1 MYILEKI
8 NNFTKWK
15 YSSVLILSLLFLVG
29 LFLRTYLIDKNLF
42 FGPEQGRDMLVVKSI
57 VLDHKLVLIG
67 PTTAVEGIYHG
78 PLYYYLSAIPFF
90 FSKGNPLF
98 ISLFFIFLNALSV
111 FLVYLVGKELFSK
124 RIGMIASLF
133 FTFSFGA
140 VVMARWLSH
149 PPLIIPASCLFF
161 LFLAR
166 FLKGNNWY
174 LIPTAIAYGIAT
186 QTEFSNLIIFTFI
199 AFFAVIVF
207 RKRFFQQKIINL
219 LIATVLAI
227 SLPIFNFVLFDIR
240 HNFLITRSLI
250 KSQEH
255 RPQFV
260 GYFLHTLTGSI
271 GQFMQVFSDVVT
283 PTHVLIAI
291 VFLIASLYALM
302 KLKDKY
308 KIGTTLTLIWLFS
321 PFAAFI
327 LLRYNPLYHYFTASI
342 IVTVILIAVLMD
354 HLLFF
359 RKKLGLIVI
368 GILIAMNSWLLYVYL
383 PDSQNVFFQS
393 TQPLLKYADQMS
405 VIKRVYKEASRAPFF
420 YQAYTIP
427 YWMQDGWQ
435 YLFWYYGKQYGY
447 VPVHMNKGL
456 LFVIIQEDFSTKLY
470 QYNWLKDTVSKW
482 GVKESQ
488 FKYGILTVEKRYV
501 Q

>member
-1 MYILEKI
+1 MK
-8 NNFTKWK
+8 K
-15 YSSVLILSLLFLVG
+15 YLVTLSGFKYRDLLFLLVLFAIG
-29 LFLRTYLIDKNLF
+29 LFLRTYLIGQNLF

-57 VLDHKLVLIG
+57 VMDHKLVLIG

-78 PLYYYLSAIPFF
+78 PLYYYLCAVPFF
-90 FSKGNPLF
+90 LSKGNPLF
-98 ISLFFIFLNALSV
+98 IAFFFIFLNALSV
-111 FLVYLVGKELFSK
+111 FLVYLIGKELFSK
-124 RIGMIASLF
+124 KIGLIASLF

-149 PPLIIPASCLFF
+149 PPLIIPVSCLFF
-161 LFLAR
+161 LFLTK
-166 FLKGNNWY
+166 FMKGNNKY
-174 LIPTAIAYGIAT
+174 LIPTAIIYGVVT

-199 AFFAVIVF
+199 AFFAVVIF
-207 RKRFFQQKIINL
+207 RKRLLAQKIINL
-219 LIATVLAI
+219 LVAI
-227 SLPIFNFVLFDIR
+227 TLVIFLPIFNFVLFDIR

-250 KSQEH
+250 KSQAH
-255 RPQFV
+255 RPQFL

-283 PTHVLIAI
+283 PTYLLIAVAI
-291 VFLIASLYALM
+291 LIATFCALI
-302 KLKDKY
+302 KLRGKY
-308 KIGTTLTLIWLFS
+308 KTGTTLMLIWLLS
-321 PFAAFI
+321 PFIAFI

-342 IVTVILIAVLMD
+342 IAIVILIAVFVD
-354 HLLFF
+354 YLLSF
-359 RKKLGLIVI
+359 RKEVGLIAI
-368 GILIAMNSWLLYVYL
+368 GILIVVNVWSLYAYL

-393 TQPLLKYADQMS
+393 TQPLLKYADQVS
-405 VIKRVYKEASRAPFF
+405 VIKEIYKQASGEPFF

-435 YLFWYYGKQYGY
+435 YLFWYYGTQYGY

-456 LFVIIQEDFSTKLY
+456 LFVIIQTDFSTKLY
-470 QYNWLKDTVSKW
+470 QHNWLKDTVSKW
-482 GVKESQ
+482 GVEESQ